1 MNRKRN
7 CGRNK
12 NGQKIKVLVVT
23 TILGGSVAIG
33 QHTTLASWWLTGVKR
48 PKQRCG
54 QVQSFYICCVE
65 LLVCWFFGSGSI
77 AAFMNCRRSFFLD
90 VISPSFALSIWPE
103 GDKEQK
109 LWPVNFQRDAN
120 NPSLHFNRPRVE
132 EKTGKQRLTSPS
144 DKGSDSNV
152 ALSAKVVLMEKIK
165 EGLSWF
171 WLLTTLARIRN
182 KIKMKH
188 LVRNH
193 TQYSNSLGVWQSH
206 AKSQDICQSGT
217 FCSTCSDWF
226 FCWVTQVR
234 WLTPDFWVRSKSCI
248 QDCAHAR
255 RFHQVWTLSL
265 NNF

>member
-1 MNRKRN
+1 MESLQKVAEKQKFSIAVNRIYCTSRFGPVSQQLSYIYVSIYINRKRN

-132 EKTGKQRLTSPS
+132 EKNWQTEVDFSIWQRERL
-144 DKGSDSNV
+144 KCC
-152 ALSAKVVLMEKIK
+152 
-165 EGLSWF
+165 
-171 WLLTTLARIRN
+171 
-182 KIKMKH
+182 
-188 LVRNH
+188 
-193 TQYSNSLGVWQSH
+193 
-206 AKSQDICQSGT
+206 SQC
-217 FCSTCSDWF
+217 
-226 FCWVTQVR
+226 
-234 WLTPDFWVRSKSCI
+234 
-248 QDCAHAR
+248 
-255 RFHQVWTLSL
+255 
-265 NNF
+265 